1 MIDLREL
8 VQYEYMETPVRVVC
22 DDGQVIIGLPDAVDD
37 EEESGLG
44 EPGIT
49 LATED
54 GGIVGIGISEIK
66 AISPVAAAQKAV
78 AI

>member
-22 DDGQVIIGLPDAVDD
+22 DDGQVINGLPDAVD